1 VVTASPA
8 TLGTIARTLVAGD
21 AVTTWLSPQGNSVDV
36 SVRLPKELKTN
47 ASQLMQIPLNNPR
60 APDGEALALER
71 VAMVSESANPKII
84 ERSNLQRQITVSA
97 GVSGKT
103 QGEVGSEVN
112 KILKTFELPP
122 GYRFDQ
128 GGDNQMMA
136 ESFGYALLALGM
148 AVVFIYFVLGSQFH
162 SFLQP
167 IAIMMTLPLS
177 LIGVLLALAITRTT
191 FNLFAMIGFI
201 MLMGLV
207 VKNGILLV
215 DFANQERREKG
226 SLGRCGAHSSAPDLD
241 DHRRHGVRHAAD
253 GARTGGRCR
262 RHDGARDHRRRIE
275 FDNLDFDRRSCDL
288 CDD

>member
-1 VVTASPA
+1 
-8 TLGTIARTLVAGD
+8 
-21 AVTTWLSPQGNSVDV
+21 
-36 SVRLPKELKTN
+36 
-47 ASQLMQIPLNNPR
+47 LMQIPLNNPR

-71 VAMVSESANPKII
+71 VALVSESANPKII

-103 QGEVGSEVN
+103 QGEVGGEAN
-112 KILKTFELPP
+112 RIMKEFDLPP
-122 GYRFDQ
+122 GYRFDV

-136 ESFGYALLALGM
+136 ESFGYALLALAM

-177 LIGVLLALAITRTT
+177 LIGVLLALALTRTT

-215 DFANQERREKG
+215 DFANQVRREKG
-226 SLGRCGAHSSAPDLD
+226 SSIIEALVEAGHIRLRPILMTTAAMVFGMLPMALALEEGSDGTMGRAIIGGVLSSTILTLIVVPVIYAMIEELKLRFK
-241 DHRRHGVRHAAD
+241 RRK
-253 GARTGGRCR
+253 
-262 RHDGARDHRRRIE
+262 E
-275 FDNLDFDRRSCDL
+275 PKRSVEQTVFSPGE
-288 CDD
+288 